1 MNSTGGIHEIAS
13 SGGASAAA
21 SRSILKQRLLAN
33 NAGLSS
39 SLSSSMRGITPN
51 LQAGSASFAVAPQE
65 NRFRLSKSTMKSHAG
80 AHHRGDI
87 AVSRASGGRLIVSK
101 KKGAASQGTAL
112 EQLAQMETSHYDIE
126 PDNSDLKIDDEGTP
140 AKGRRNKSPQGSNKK
155 RQAKQR
161 RVAKNSPQA
170 PQLKPP
176 QQRQQ
181 RRYQSQSHAASGI
194 GSPHGMPD
202 PS

>member
-21 SRSILKQRLLAN
+21 SRSILKQRLLAK

-126 PDNSDLKIDDEGTP
+126 PDNSDLKIEEEGTP
-140 AKGRRNKSPQGSNKK
+140 AKGKK

-176 QQRQQ
+176 QHRQQ
-181 RRYQSQSHAASGI
+181 RRYQSQSHAASGTE
-194 GSPHGMPD
+194 SPHGMPD